1 MAAAPYAIVAAESPA
16 KGAAD
21 WASADATNS
30 PKDFF
35 CETVLGITVVVVVVV
50 VVVVATLRMNRLE
63 GVMVVVAARP
73 RVVVGTVI
81 GVVVVRV
88 VVVSGSVDGI
98 FRVG

>member
-1 MAAAPYAIVAAESPA
+1 MVAAESPA

-50 VVVVATLRMNRLE
+50 VIVVVVATGRMNEML
-63 GVMVVVAARP
+63 G
-73 RVVVGTVI
+73 VVVGLREVVGVVI
-81 GVVVVRV
+81 DVVVVRV
-88 VVVSGSVDGI
+88 VVVSGSVAGI

>member
-63 GVMVVVAARP
+63 GVLVVGP
-73 RVVVGTVI
+73 RVVVVTVI

>member
-50 VVVVATLRMNRLE
+50 VVATLRMNK